1 MSFHDSPIEIE
12 DGDGDVIQE
21 VGEDEIRENI
31 EAMSVVLVAWQVGVD
46 MSSRF
51 AANVV
56 SGMDDVGVQIA
67 MASSML
73 DSLQSPEYMSNTI
86 PEPIMVSYAKLVAD
100 FTDLKEV
107 VTQMLS
113 TCDVHKL

>member
-1 MSFHDSPIEIE
+1 MFNERIMSFHDSPIEIE
-12 DGDGDVIQE
+12 NGDGDVIQE
-21 VGEDEIRENI
+21 IGTVIRANI
-31 EAMSVVLVAWQVGVD
+31 EAMSVVLAAWQVSVD
-46 MSSRF
+46 RSFRF

-73 DSLQSPEYMSNTI
+73 ATLQSPEYTSDTT
-86 PEPIMVSYAKLVAD
+86 PDAIMDSYAKLVAN

-107 VTQMLS
+107 VMQMRS
-113 TCDVHKL
+113 T

>member
-12 DGDGDVIQE
+12 NGDGDVTQE
-21 VGEDEIRENI
+21 VGTVIRANI
-31 EAMSVVLVAWQVGVD
+31 EAMSVVLAAWQVSVD
-46 MSSRF
+46 MSFRF
-51 AANVV
+51 AAIVV
-56 SGMDDVGVQIA
+56 SGMDDLGVQIA

-73 DSLQSPEYMSNTI
+73 DTLQSPEYTSDTI

>member
-1 MSFHDSPIEIE
+1 MSCHDGPVEIE
-12 DGDGDVIQE
+12 NADGDVIPE
-21 VGEDEIRENI
+21 VGTVIREKI
-31 EAMSVVLVAWQVGVD
+31 EAMSVVLAAWQVSVD

-73 DSLQSPEYMSNTI
+73 DTLQSPEYTSNTI

-100 FTDLKEV
+100 FTDLKED